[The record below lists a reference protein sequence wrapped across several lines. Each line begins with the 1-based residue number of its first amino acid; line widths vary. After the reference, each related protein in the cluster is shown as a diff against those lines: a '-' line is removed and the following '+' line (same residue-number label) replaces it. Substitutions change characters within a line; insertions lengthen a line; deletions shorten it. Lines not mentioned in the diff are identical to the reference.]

1 MSSGRRNS
9 KQISPDEDVS
19 MQAVKSP
26 EATKLKLK
34 LKQPEQTVLPEN
46 DVRKMFLA
54 VEENDTKALRIYLT
68 QRNVHPDTLFE
79 TSIFEENTFTWSAL
93 HAAAYYGAKD
103 VVDLLMEF
111 NANVELEDT
120 WYRGRPLA
128 WAAFGGHLD
137 VAKQLIE
144 KYGADKKAK
153 NEHGQVALELVYESS
168 PEWDKMFAETKST
181 KAGKPKRNGDEKDS
195 PKSQPKESKPGK
207 EGKNILTIPAS
218 PLIGAFNDLYK
229 LILNHKDKTG
239 RELAEIFLALP
250 SKDEY
255 PEYYEVIKSPMSLQ
269 LVQARIKNGHYKNV
283 DDFDREF
290 QLIFENALIFNE
302 DGSRINKDAR
312 VLLKLFN
319 TRKKDIYASYKLV
332 DNPKASAVDKS
343 DRQKVPNHVKDNF
356 TVQRGEFVEGNRF
369 IAGSKFLRPE
379 QTLQVPG
386 QTFYEKEVLK
396 ASGEWEFDFALVS
409 HKVYVQAHKDYV
421 RGLVLDFDPKD
432 VYVCENRYSETGK
445 SAFLI
450 KDWKRV
456 YTTDPLPTPV
466 RPYPS
471 PLKLPKFAVKSDV
484 TAEDSKNSVGQFNG
498 RRAASTSQGD
508 SGRKS
513 KRTLSTKKTKP
524 SKRRQSRSNDDDE
537 DNDDDDEEE
546 DEDVDVDGMTSPVQQ
561 SSQRRRSSQM
571 PRQQQPQPQ
580 QAQVQLQQQQPH
592 QPMHQQQQPHPHQ
605 LLHQQQ
611 PQHPQQQHPH
621 PHQQQQHLQ
630 QQQYQQ
636 QQQMQQQQMQQQQ
649 QFPHHQH
656 QQHQQPMN
664 FQHPHQPPQQF
675 SPQFNMQQQQH
686 MHQQQQQFAQQQQ
699 QHQAQQAQQRSRRVS
714 SQMNANNNPNMMH
727 PQQQQQLLMQQQ
739 QQQQHLFQQ
748 QQALQYQQMQSQPMQ
763 PPQMQPPQM
772 QPTQMPPQLPH
783 PQPPI
788 LPQSP
793 TGSQSMSSPGS
804 PGSLQMGIPGSTI
817 DSRTGMLLPA
827 GTPQNFTPADI
838 STVYDAN
845 VGPRKGHAM
854 IQSIKVD
861 TEDKSFGMNLG
872 CETYAHSISV
882 HKDAASVTLIPLL
895 AAQLAP
901 IQQQIGMSVFQN
913 GRKLMPT
920 GLVALPSH
928 PSIGHHVYTIPLT
941 PGLTT
946 VDIWISAQVGG
957 LFQGGGPGGK
967 METQQF
973 FLFIQRNSV

>member
-1 MSSGRRNS
+1 MSSSRRNS

-26 EATKLKLK
+26 ETTKLKLK
-34 LKQPEQTVLPEN
+34 LKQPEQAVLPEN

-54 VEENDTKALRIYLT
+54 VEENDTKALRLYLT

-79 TSIFEENTFTWSAL
+79 TNIFEENTFTWSAL
-93 HAAAYYGAKD
+93 HAAAYYGAED

-120 WYRGRPLA
+120 WYKGRPLA

-181 KAGKPKRNGDEKDS
+181 KAGKPKRNGDDKDVS
-195 PKSQPKESKPGK
+195 KPQQKESKPGK

-218 PLIGAFNDLYK
+218 PLVGAFNDLYK

-319 TRKKDIYASYKLV
+319 TRKKDIYSSYKLV
-332 DNPKASAVDKS
+332 DNPKASAVDK
-343 DRQKVPNHVKDNF
+343 VIIGEVVF
-356 TVQRGEFVEGNRF
+356 TVDLHAVTMSISLTNAGNRF

-498 RRAASTSQGD
+498 RRAASTSQGE
-508 SGRKS
+508 SGKKN
-513 KRTLSTKKTKP
+513 KRTLSSKKTKS
-524 SKRRQSRSNDDDE
+524 SKRRQSRSNDDD
-537 DNDDDDEEE
+537 DDDDDDDEDE

-571 PRQQQPQPQ
+571 PRQQLPQPQ
-580 QAQVQLQQQQPH
+580 HAL
-592 QPMHQQQQPHPHQ
+592 
-605 LLHQQQ
+605 
-611 PQHPQQQHPH
+611 
-621 PHQQQQHLQ
+621 
-630 QQQYQQ
+630 
-636 QQQMQQQQMQQQQ
+636 
-649 QFPHHQH
+649 
-656 QQHQQPMN
+656 
-664 FQHPHQPPQQF
+664 
-675 SPQFNMQQQQH
+675 
-686 MHQQQQQFAQQQQ
+686 
-699 QHQAQQAQQRSRRVS
+699 
-714 SQMNANNNPNMMH
+714 
-727 PQQQQQLLMQQQ
+727 QQQLLMQQQ

-772 QPTQMPPQLPH
+772 QPPQMQPPQMPPQLQH

-804 PGSLQMGIPGSTI
+804 PGSLQMGMQGSAI
-817 DSRTGMLLPA
+817 DSRMNVQLPA
-827 GTPQNFTPADI
+827 GTPQNITLADI
-838 STVYDAN
+838 STIYDAN

-882 HKDAASVTLIPLL
+882 HKDAASVTVIPLL

-901 IQQQIGMSVFQN
+901 IQQQIGMSLFQN

>member
-1 MSSGRRNS
+1 MSSSRRNS
-9 KQISPDEDVS
+9 KQISLDEDVS

-26 EATKLKLK
+26 EPTKLKLK
-34 LKQPEQTVLPEN
+34 LKQPEQAVLPES
-46 DVRKMFLA
+46 DIRKLFLA
-54 VEENDTKALRIYLT
+54 VEENDTKALRHYLT

-79 TSIFEENTFTWSAL
+79 TNVFEENTFTWAAL

-103 VVDLLMEF
+103 IVELLMEL

-120 WYRGRPLA
+120 WYKGRPLA

-137 VAKQLIE
+137 VAKMLIE

-153 NEHGQVALELVYESS
+153 NEHGQVALDLVYESS
-168 PEWDKMFAETKST
+168 PEWDKMFAETKSAKT
-181 KAGKPKRNGDEKDS
+181 AKPKRNGDEKDA
-195 PKSQPKESKPGK
+195 PKAQQKDAKPSK
-207 EGKNILTIPAS
+207 EGKNIIAIPAS
-218 PLIGAFNDLYK
+218 PLVGAFNDLYK

-269 LVQARIKNGHYKNV
+269 LVQARIKSGHYKNV

-302 DGSRINKDAR
+302 DGSRVNKDAR

-319 TRKKDIYASYKLV
+319 TRKKDIYSSYKLV

-343 DRQKVPNHVKDNF
+343 DRQKVPTLAKDDF
-356 TVQRGEFVEGNRF
+356 TVQKGEGNRF

-409 HKVYVQAHKDYV
+409 HKVYVQAHKDFV
-421 RGLVLDFDPKD
+421 RGLVLEFDPKD

-456 YTTDPLPTPV
+456 YTIDPLPTPV

-471 PLKLPKFAVKSDV
+471 PLKLPKFEVKSDV
-484 TAEDSKNSVGQFNG
+484 TADDSKYSVGQFNG
-498 RRAASTSQGD
+498 RRAASTSQGE
-508 SGRKS
+508 SGKRS
-513 KRTLSTKKTKP
+513 KRTLSTKKPKS
-524 SKRRQSRSNDDDE
+524 SKRRQSRSNDDD
-537 DNDDDDEEE
+537 DDDDDEDEEE
-546 DEDVDVDGMTSPVQQ
+546 DEDVDVDGVASPVQS

-571 PRQQQPQPQ
+571 TRQQPTQPQ
-580 QAQVQLQQQQPH
+580 QAQVQMLQQQQPH
-592 QPMHQQQQPHPHQ
+592 QQMQPQHQQPHQHPHQQQMQHQ
-605 LLHQQQ
+605 
-611 PQHPQQQHPH
+611 QQQHPH
-621 PHQQQQHLQ
+621 QHQQQQQHLQ

-636 QQQMQQQQMQQQQ
+636 QMQQQQ
-649 QFPHHQH
+649 QQIQQQQFQHHQ
-656 QQHQQPMN
+656 QQQQMN
-664 FQHPHQPPQQF
+664 FQLPHQPPQQF
-675 SPQFNMQQQQH
+675 NPQYNMQQQQQQH

-699 QHQAQQAQQRSRRVS
+699 QQAQQAQQRSRRVS

-727 PQQQQQLLMQQQ
+727 PQQQQLLMQQQ

-748 QQALQYQQMQSQPMQ
+748 QALQYQQMQTQAMQPPQMV

-772 QPTQMPPQLPH
+772 PPQLQH
-783 PQPPI
+783 PQAPI

-804 PGSLQMGIPGSTI
+804 PGSLQVVMQGSAI
-817 DSRTGMLLPA
+817 DSRTGMPIPA
-827 GTPQNFTPADI
+827 CPPANFTPSDL

-861 TEDKSFGMNLG
+861 TEDKSFGMSLG
-872 CETYAHSISV
+872 CEAYAHSISV

-895 AAQLAP
+895 ASQLAP

-928 PSIGHHVYTIPLT
+928 PSIGHHVYTIPLA

-973 FLFIQRNSV
+973 FLFIQRNSL

>member
-1 MSSGRRNS
+1 MSSSRRNS
-9 KQISPDEDVS
+9 KQISLDEDVS

-26 EATKLKLK
+26 EATKIKLK
-34 LKQPEQTVLPEN
+34 LKQPEQAVLPEN

-79 TSIFEENTFTWSAL
+79 TNIFEENTFTWSAL
-93 HAAAYYGAKD
+93 HAAAYYGAKEI
-103 VVDLLMEF
+103 VDLLMEF

-218 PLIGAFNDLYK
+218 PLVGAFNDLYK

-356 TVQRGEFVEGNRF
+356 TVQKGEFVEGNRF

-508 SGRKS
+508 KKS

-524 SKRRQSRSNDDDE
+524 SKRRQSRSNDDD
-537 DNDDDDEEE
+537 DDDDDDEEE
-546 DEDVDVDGMTSPVQQ
+546 DEDVDVDGMTSPVQH

-571 PRQQQPQPQ
+571 PRQQQPQPH

-592 QPMHQQQQPHPHQ
+592 QLMHQQQQPHPHQ
-605 LLHQQQ
+605 HLHQQQ
-611 PQHPQQQHPH
+611 PQHPQQQHSH

-649 QFPHHQH
+649 QFPHHQQ

-664 FQHPHQPPQQF
+664 FQNPHQPPQQF

-686 MHQQQQQFAQQQQ
+686 MHQQQ

-739 QQQQHLFQQ
+739 QQQQQQQHLFQQ

-772 QPTQMPPQLPH
+772 QPPQMPPQLPH

-804 PGSLQMGIPGSTI
+804 PGSLQVGIPGSTI
-817 DSRTGMLLPA
+817 DSRTGMVLPA

-861 TEDKSFGMNLG
+861 TENKSFGMNLG
-872 CETYAHSISV
+872 CETYAHSISI
-882 HKDAASVTLIPLL
+882 HKDAVSVTLIPLL

-928 PSIGHHVYTIPLT
+928 PSIGHHVYTIPLA